1 MKQGPLKTHSFLL
14 RLWQSVDGGR
24 IVWRALLEEMVSRDR
39 RGFGNLKDLTAY
51 LEELTGEDPCPGDE
65 SKQP

>member
-1 MKQGPLKTHSFLL
+1 MEQGPLQTHSFLL
-14 RLWQSVDGGR
+14 RLWQSVDSGR
-24 IVWRALLEEMVSRDR
+24 IVWRALLEEMVTRDR

-51 LEELTGEDPCPGDE
+51 LEELTGEDPRPGSD